1 MPLLSHLPELLVV
14 MVVALLI
21 FGPKRLPEIGNSVG
35 KTIKEFRKTM
45 SEPTTPENI
54 AAPTTPQIPPMS
66 ATSSAAIDVPTPET
80 ANK

>member
-1 MPLLSHLPELLVV
+1 MPFLSHLPELLVV

-45 SEPTTPENI
+45 SEPTTPDAI
-54 AAPTTPQIPPMS
+54 TTPVVPQIPPMS
-66 ATSSAAIDVPTPET
+66 ATSSAAIDLPTPEA

>member
-1 MPLLSHLPELLVV
+1 MPFLNHPLELIALL
-14 MVVALLI
+14 VVALLF